1 MPCPQPDDPAPQAAA
16 TAPEPAQATVCVR
29 CKANPAVA
37 IFRDSIY
44 CQSCGLAVFD
54 QKAKSGLEFARGAG
68 LAKYVAAEKAKAA
81 AKHPSSDEPSASS
94 NASGQ
99 QVMRSSKAISNG
111 AGNAEVNVS
120 ANIAIAL
127 SGGPSSRALLRTA
140 TQYFR
145 PESSSA
151 APRRKGRGA
160 KNDGQDAAS
169 ASASADGGRRKNS
182 NANTNANANASGRF
196 NEIGKIFVFYV
207 DDSAVIPGDAED
219 RTESMRSMVEQEG
232 CLDLHFIPLK
242 IEDIYRQ
249 SDSEGSAEGS
259 PWKTLDGDAQLLSR
273 ASAPVSDPR
282 QAIKALFSALH
293 PSTLP
298 RTAASSA
305 RTRLEDLHRVLI
317 QTLLCRAASQ
327 YDCAA
332 LLLGDS
338 ATRISIRLIE
348 DLAKGAGHKLAV
360 QGSDAAW
367 IDDTLVVRPLKAHLM
382 QEVLFYTSALG
393 LESLETEQHIVP
405 PLVSTADILANRD
418 ANVPT
423 MDKSSIARLTE
434 TFILNL
440 EKGVPSTVST
450 IGKTG
455 SKLVL
460 NPTSDRAGAEG
471 AAHSTSAFQHVG
483 PSVSLRSRDA
493 TGKMSALT
501 LNEAPEPRIGS
512 RGIKLAQASAG
523 CFRWTTQAG
532 CALCGMPSQ
541 QGARHWK
548 RNITISSLAETA
560 PTQPQEGTQD
570 AEWIELSDH
579 LCYACLLVLA
589 TPTSNKADEELP
601 LLPAYVLQHIIRS
614 QDPTNVGV
622 HAPEHAHE
630 ALHSAESTSQD
641 PALSGHNAHCAST
654 TPLQPLNRAEI
665 KAQINDF
672 LLPDA

>member
-16 TAPEPAQATVCVR
+16 TAPEPARATVCVR

-68 LAKYVAAEKAKAA
+68 LAKYVAAEKAMAA
-81 AKHPSSDEPSASS
+81 AKHPSPDEPSASS
-94 NASGQ
+94 DAPEQ
-99 QVMRSSKAISNG
+99 QATRSSKAIING

-151 APRRKGRGA
+151 ARRSKGRGA

-169 ASASADGGRRKNS
+169 ASASAESGRRKNV
-182 NANTNANANASGRF
+182 NANGNANGRF
-196 NEIGKIFVFYV
+196 NEIGKIFVFYIDV
-207 DDSAVIPGDAED
+207 SAVVPGDAQD
-219 RTESMRSMVEQEG
+219 RTESMRSIVEQEG
-232 CLDLHFIPLK
+232 CPDLHFVPLK

-249 SDSEGSAEGS
+249 SDSEGSAEGI
-259 PWKTLDGDAQLLSR
+259 PWKTLDSDAQLLSR

-317 QTLLCRAASQ
+317 QSLLRRAARQ

-367 IDDTLVVRPLKAHLM
+367 IDDTLVVRPLKSHLM

-460 NPTSDRAGAEG
+460 NPTSERAGAEG
-471 AAHSTSAFQHVG
+471 PAHSTSAFQHVG

-589 TPTSNKADEELP
+589 IPTSNIAVEELP
-601 LLPAYVLQHIIRS
+601 LLPAYVLEHIIRS
-614 QDPTNVGV
+614 QDATNAGV
-622 HAPEHAHE
+622 HAPEHEHE
-630 ALHSAESTSQD
+630 VLHSAKSSQD
-641 PALSGHNAHCAST
+641 PALNGHNAHCAST